1 MLQCGKVKKEEKTH
15 SSIETKIT
23 VSRDKIRE
31 IRSDCCR
38 YRCCCC
44 CCCWLVFFAFISF
57 RLMFCL
63 FFFLVAIKFAF
74 DCRSAL
80 GCGSFA
86 IGSHTHIHLF
96 ATNYCCCSSSVFP
109 IRVRSHHLLATA
121 IMFALTTV
129 LLFFMCFFVIC
140 FDRFF
145 ILWCL
150 MSFELVFLL

>member
-1 MLQCGKVKKEEKTH
+1 MLHALVWQSKEAKKTH
-15 SSIETKIT
+15 SSTETKIT

-31 IRSDCCR
+31 IRSDCSR
-38 YRCCCC
+38 YRC

-96 ATNYCCCSSSVFP
+96 ATNYCCCSVFP

-121 IMFALTTV
+121 IMYV
-129 LLFFMCFFVIC
+129 RINNRFVILYV
-140 FDRFF
+140 FF
-145 ILWCL
+145 YLFRPFFFCGR
-150 MSFELVFLL
+150 